1 MKPLRTFRI
10 RLLLLLLFYVSILKG
25 NGVPHS
31 FFGGSS
37 YLTTGRI
44 VDDSVSEI
52 SFLVISFSFL
62 LINLQLTVR
71 LPCLMTPLVIKL

>member
-1 MKPLRTFRI
+1 MKPFRTFRI
-10 RLLLLLLFYVSILKG
+10 PLLLFLLFYVSILKG

-52 SFLVISFSFL
+52 YLSVKSFSFL
-62 LINLQLTVR
+62 FINPQLLVR
-71 LPCLMTPLVIKL
+71 LPCLMTQLVIKL